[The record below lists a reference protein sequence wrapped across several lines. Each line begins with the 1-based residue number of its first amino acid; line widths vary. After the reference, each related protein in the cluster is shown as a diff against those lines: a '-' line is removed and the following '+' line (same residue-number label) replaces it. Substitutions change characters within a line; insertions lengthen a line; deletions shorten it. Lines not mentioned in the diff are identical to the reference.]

1 MSNAEAAV
9 LENLY
14 TGKLEFPQLTGG
26 LLVPI

>member
-1 MSNAEAAV
+1 MNNADAV

-26 LLVPI
+26 LIIPI